1 MRILFFILTIVFISC
16 SAKKIATATKVKSE
30 AEVLNA
36 LTSRNIPFEWFEA
49 KINTDIE
56 SPDES
61 MSGSMHLRMKKDSAV
76 LVNVRKFGFEV
87 ARFYANVKQYT
98 LLYRLERIY
107 EQGDISRM
115 ADIIS
120 IKADFNDFQQLI
132 AGNVILPDPG
142 TTTISYDSTAYFIQG
157 KSNDLSLSY
166 HINKSDLRLESMSI
180 IDKMQRKITI
190 DYSDYRQLQGFGPIA
205 YKRSVVYPHNAGSNG
220 RLTLDFTEIIMDKP
234 AELKFSIPDN
244 YEKSE

>member
-1 MRILFFILTIVFISC
+1 MRILFFILTVVFISC
-16 SAKKIATATKVKSE
+16 SAKKIATATKEKSE

-190 DYSDYRQLQGFGPIA
+190 DYSDYRQLPGFGPIA